1 MRSRLR
7 AAEQLDEFLREHQP
21 DVFSRRYAQCY
32 PPAQHY
38 LNTGGKA
45 RERLYNFMDVSRA
58 LCSSAVTLSLI
69 CALNL
74 PENQSETGALFGQ
87 VLDR

>member
-21 DVFSRRYAQCY
+21 DIFSRRYAQCY

-38 LNTGGKA
+38 LNTGGRA
-45 RERLYNFMDVSRA
+45 RERLYNFMDVSR
-58 LCSSAVTLSLI
+58 SSAVTHPLI

-74 PENQSETGALFGQ
+74 PENQSETAALFGR
-87 VLDR
+87 VLD